1 MTSRGDYSSTWVF
14 IAGVILL
21 QFGFV
26 IREVGAVRIKDTKRI
41 IIRHVVNLLLSG
53 VVYCLFGVVLAL
65 SDGGVADKFIGTTF
79 VFLYELIA
87 YVFILTQ
94 SAFASITTSIVT
106 GAIAERC
113 KLIAYF
119 ITTVFISGFIHP
131 VARHWTIYGRGWL
144 NIEPIVYQDNAGS
157 GTIHVV
163 AGIAALVGAAML
175 GPRTGRFDSSL
186 KKDFTERCY
195 SARVAA
201 VGGFILLI
209 GFLAFIWGCR
219 ELFVFESSYD
229 PIALSKVNPSASC
242 FIAAITSLFINRY
255 FGKKWSLFVA
265 INGGLAGMVAISA
278 GSDHFEPYAAAV
290 VGLIAAIVYRT
301 FSVLLVRLRI
311 DDPLDVVAVHFVGG
325 SWGLIAVAIFHKTKG
340 ILYTWQTESAASILG
355 YQLLGL
361 VAIAVWTAVLSGLMF
376 GILRWFGI
384 LRVCDEVQEKEFAHP
399 AYEFMEI
406 KKENEE
412 TVDITFNASP
422 EKICQKDTYFAGDKA
437 SDFHL

>member
-219 ELFVFESSYD
+219 ELFVFESSYA

-278 GSDHFEPYAAAV
+278 GSDHFEP
-290 VGLIAAIVYRT
+290 
-301 FSVLLVRLRI
+301 LRI

-399 AYEFMEI
+399 AHEFMEI

>member
-41 IIRHVVNLLLSG
+41 IIRHVVNL
-53 VVYCLFGVVLAL
+53 
-65 SDGGVADKFIGTTF
+65 
-79 VFLYELIA
+79 
-87 YVFILTQ
+87 
-94 SAFASITTSIVT
+94 
-106 GAIAERC
+106 R
-113 KLIAYF
+113 
-119 ITTVFISGFIHP
+119 FIHP

-219 ELFVFESSYD
+219 ELFVFESSYA

-301 FSVLLVRLRI
+301 FSVLL
-311 DDPLDVVAVHFVGG
+311 A
-325 SWGLIAVAIFHKTKG
+325 
-340 ILYTWQTESAASILG
+340 
-355 YQLLGL
+355 
-361 VAIAVWTAVLSGLMF
+361 
-376 GILRWFGI
+376 
-384 LRVCDEVQEKEFAHP
+384 
-399 AYEFMEI
+399 
-406 KKENEE
+406 
-412 TVDITFNASP
+412 
-422 EKICQKDTYFAGDKA
+422 
-437 SDFHL
+437 